1 MLQDGHSA
9 TDARSDPVEYGG
21 TTPKHQPMT
30 DSTMI
35 LEPLASDLYPVP
47 DSAGTVSWQQAL
59 MFAFYYG
66 NQCSEIIVSFTKEYD
81 VNRFERIDLGELN
94 VWINNIEEEIIEQ
107 LMLPQR
113 RGIMPALSGWIY

>member
-1 MLQDGHSA
+1 
-9 TDARSDPVEYGG
+9 
-21 TTPKHQPMT
+21 MT

-35 LEPLASDLYPVP
+35 LEPLATDLYPMA
-47 DSAGTVSWQQAL
+47 DSAGTISWEQAL
-59 MFAFYYG
+59 MYAFHYG

-81 VNRFERIDLGELN
+81 GFERIDLGELN

>member
-1 MLQDGHSA
+1 
-9 TDARSDPVEYGG
+9 
-21 TTPKHQPMT
+21 MT

-35 LEPLASDLYPVP
+35 MDPLASDLYPVP
-47 DSAGTVSWQQAL
+47 DEMGTVSWKDAL
-59 MFAFYYG
+59 MYAFYYG
-66 NQCSEIIVSFTKEYD
+66 NQCSETLIAFTKEYD

-94 VWINNIEEEIIEQ
+94 VWINNIEDEIIEQ

>member
-1 MLQDGHSA
+1 M
-9 TDARSDPVEYGG
+9 
-21 TTPKHQPMT
+21 
-30 DSTMI
+30 TMI
-35 LEPLASDLYPVP
+35 LDPLASDLYPVP
-47 DSAGTVSWQQAL
+47 DSAGTVSWKQAL

-94 VWINNIEEEIIEQ
+94 VWIVEFEEKIIEQ

>member
-1 MLQDGHSA
+1 
-9 TDARSDPVEYGG
+9 
-21 TTPKHQPMT
+21 MT

-35 LEPLASDLYPVP
+35 LEPLARDLYPVA

-59 MFAFYYG
+59 MYAFYYG

-94 VWINNIEEEIIEQ
+94 VWIVEFEEKIIEQ

>member
-1 MLQDGHSA
+1 MN
-9 TDARSDPVEYGG
+9 
-21 TTPKHQPMT
+21 

-35 LEPLASDLYPVP
+35 LEPLASDLYPVA

-59 MFAFYYG
+59 MFTFYYA
-66 NQCSEIIVSFTKEYD
+66 NQCSAIVVSFTKEYD